1 MKTHIDVS
9 LNKSSFSCF
18 FSLIATYTDKP
29 INENELNAQLNS
41 GSMQTLVQLLP
52 TNLYMYQCVNCRLF
66 FTQSSTFSHNCSI
79 VAIENTNHSNSNND
93 SKYQQS
99 MNNNYFSPI
108 YLKFNITKLL
118 SS

>member
-9 LNKSSFSCF
+9 LNKSSSSCF
-18 FSLIATYTDKP
+18 FNLIATYTDKP

-41 GSMQTLVQLLP
+41 GSMQTLMQLLP
-52 TNLYMYQCVNCRLF
+52 TNLYIYQCVNCRLF

-79 VAIENTNHSNSNND
+79 VAIENTNHSNSNTD
-93 SKYQQS
+93 LKYQQS